1 MIRAIKTTTVNKIR
15 FYKSHL
21 LLTFFFM
28 VFVMLFSSLFI
39 VIIKNNLTIAKSRGI
54 RELEKNNSEL
64 EATLKDKLYT
74 FKRLSASET
83 IRSKA
88 ISYAMITPK
97 NQYNIVYVNDS
108 EKKEPNKFDNVF
120 ASLTNMFNI
129 NEETKAKD
137 DIQ

>member
-1 MIRAIKTTTVNKIR
+1 MIRAITTTTVNKIKK
-15 FYKSHL
+15 YKPHIIL
-21 LLTFFFM
+21 GGFM
-28 VFVMLFSSLFI
+28 LVFVMLFSSLFV

-54 RELEKNNSEL
+54 RELEKNNQEL
-64 EATLKDKLYT
+64 ESTLKDKLYT
-74 FKRLSASET
+74 FKRLSASEN

-88 ISYAMITPK
+88 ISYKMVTPK

-108 EKKEPNKFDNVF
+108 EKKEENELESVF
-120 ASLTNMFNI
+120 VSISNLFTI